1 MSDWEGSQDVDQGT
15 EEHSTVPP
23 VGAMGMA
30 EKAAL
35 DFERRMKMLAESQAE
50 SLAKLA
56 APVEPAPPQEP
67 VEAPR
72 VVDWDREVARE
83 LLMTRGRSPTD
94 WRPTTYVLEAGEV
107 RQLTGPDEGRK
118 EFWVYNAGS
127 NPVYLAPAR
136 QYLENADSPYY
147 YPLAAGAVTPRIA
160 TEGPIWATS
169 ASGTNVVLVTTFYD
183 AGKVADAVRKLSALI
198 GAKTGPPHQSSNVAG
213 PPEREPQ

>member
-1 MSDWEGSQDVDQGT
+1 MSDYTSTEQGT
-15 EEHSTVPP
+15 EEHSTVTP

-30 EKAAL
+30 ERAAL

-56 APVEPAPPQEP
+56 APVAPAPPQEP
-67 VEAPR
+67 VEAPQ

-118 EFWVYNAGS
+118 EFWVLNSGA
-127 NPVYLAPAR
+127 NPADLAPAR
-136 QYLENADSPYY
+136 QYLENANSPYY
-147 YPLAAGAVTPRIA
+147 YPLAAGAQTPRIA

-169 ASGTNVVLVTTFYD
+169 AKGTTLTLLVTFYD
-183 AGKVADAVRKLSALI
+183 AGKVADAVRKLSTLI
-198 GAKTGPPHQSSNVAG
+198 GAKIGPPHQSSNVAG
-213 PPEREPQ
+213 PSEREPG